1 MLGVL
6 NSTTSVLNGWGDLVN
21 NPQHPIKLFEYK
33 FDTAVDALKKTKT
46 RRELNIL
53 FISILSINTYLLFI
67 RKFKSKK
74 ITRILVAVRNSN
86 FLK

>member
-1 MLGVL
+1 L
-6 NSTTSVLNGWGDLVN
+6 N
-21 NPQHPIKLFEYK
+21 
-33 FDTAVDALKKTKT
+33 KTKT

-74 ITRILVAVRNSN
+74 NYKNLSCRE
-86 FLK
+86 K